1 MAEFLHGHTYA
12 IGLGADFA
20 RIGTATAAAFGPA
33 GYTTLDQYRRIG
45 LQVAGWSPVV
55 VYESRKSPV
64 QNPADRSVPFI
75 AIAGRSGPDAHGAI
89 GDAALAAFGAP
100 RWYLDLGGVSGD
112 VARQLVEDPAPD
124 SPTWDAVQT
133 RSGVTVEDVRQR
145 TAWGSWIGFGL
156 GIGGAVVLAR
166 KTKHPVI
173 WGVVGGV
180 VGGLVGSAFGGVAAY
195 QLGELPE
202 GAP

>member
-89 GDAALAAFGAP
+89 GDAALAAFGAA

-124 SPTWDAVQT
+124 SPTWEAVNETQA
-133 RSGVTVEDVRQR
+133 RPSSYPWHVLLG
-145 TAWGSWIGFGL
+145 AGALGAGL
-156 GIGGAVVLAR
+156 GYLVAGGDTKHGGTGAVL
-166 KTKHPVI
+166 
-173 WGVVGGV
+173 
-180 VGGLVGSAFGGVAAY
+180 GGLGAMAAV
-195 QLGELPE
+195 ELMLRAATSFTWYPE
-202 GAP
+202 GPAV